1 MRLLII
7 GGGIAA
13 VYFANNIKK
22 ADSSIDVTILS
33 EEKYAPYDRI
43 HLCRLVDE
51 SSTIERISLPLDPSV
66 HLELNQK
73 IIKIDKE
80 HKRVYSK
87 SAMFGYDKLI
97 IATGSLPN
105 APFDVK
111 SVTNA
116 AVFRSA
122 DDCEVIKNGVK
133 EREVVV
139 VGGGPIGLE
148 LLETLKRMPDVKKI
162 SLLVRSNFLYD
173 KNLSN
178 ESLKIIE
185 ECYTKEKKVEIYF
198 EDEIVNTVIENAE
211 IKLLKTKKT
220 EIKNP
225 FLIFGIGIRP
235 NIESFREDL
244 KCNRGIL
251 TNTFMQSEDEN
262 IYAIGECAEVEKFGF
277 IAGHVEACTQQA
289 KSAIS
294 HILQREP
301 QEFEPKTTIDML
313 KVGEFNLVDVMSPDF
328 GKDYEKVVISKENY
342 ADEYF
347 LKNGRVLRYI
357 GINSNVDVCYVQN
370 LINKAKVIEIDELY
384 KAAKTDGRGKLVC
397 SCTGMYYQDIAAL
410 VKEHGVNS
418 FADLAEFSE
427 AGRVCGR
434 CRGEVIKIIEKSQC
448 LIDPNIVKKSPK
460 EKEVE
465 KKVQEAKK
473 RVDKFNR
480 LHPRNSL
487 DESNLEA
494 AMESLDITK
503 NEVNRWVSMVT
514 ANMQLHPKFEEIVAK
529 GVKSLNKI
537 PIIWLELADCSG
549 NSEAF
554 IKSANPAIEDL
565 IFDYISLDYHELL
578 MSSSGDESET
588 ILDDIIKN
596 QKGEYI
602 LIVEGAIP
610 LGLDGKYLRIGSKG
624 ETGIELLK
632 RCAKDAALVIAVGS
646 CAFDGGVVAAA
657 PNPTGAVGVSEALQ
671 REDVINISGCPT
683 NPVNIV
689 GTLLYYIMF
698 EEIPPLDQFQRP
710 LWAYEGRIHDNC
722 ERRGHYELGEFVEEW
737 GDEGAKKGW
746 CLFKMGC
753 KGPYAFAN
761 CPTMKFNKGTSW
773 PVQAGHGC
781 MGCVEKGFFDKF
793 ANERVY
799 KEEEKNEKNSH

>member
-13 VYFANNIKK
+13 AYFANNIKK
-22 ADSSIDVTILS
+22 ADSSVDVTILS

-43 HLCRLVDE
+43 HLCKLVDE
-51 SSTIERISLPLDPSV
+51 TSDIEEISLHLDPTV

-73 IIKIDKE
+73 IIKIDREK
-80 HKRVYSK
+80 KRVYSK
-87 SAMFGYDKLI
+87 EAMFGYDKLI

-111 SVTNA
+111 SVKNA

-122 DDCEVIKNGVK
+122 DDCEIIKKGVK
-133 EREVVV
+133 GREVVV
-139 VGGGPIGLE
+139 VGGGPIALE
-148 LLETLKRMPDVKKI
+148 LLETLDKMPQVEKI
-162 SLLVRSNFLYD
+162 SLLIRSDSLYD
-173 KNLSN
+173 KNLSS
-178 ESLKIIE
+178 ESVKIIE
-185 ECYTKEKKVEIYF
+185 QSYTKKVTVYF
-198 EDEIVNTVIENAE
+198 EDEIVESVIEDAE
-211 IKLLKTKKT
+211 IKLLKTKKR

-235 NIESFREDL
+235 NVEHFRDTL
-244 KCNRGIL
+244 KCSKGIL
-251 TNTFMQSEDEN
+251 TNTFMQSEDED
-262 IYAIGECAEVEKFGF
+262 IYAIGECAEVERFGF

-294 HILQREP
+294 HILQRER

-313 KVGEFNLVDVMSPDF
+313 KVGEFNLVDVMSPNFD
-328 GKDYEKVVISKENY
+328 KEYNKIIISKENSI
-342 ADEYF
+342 DEYF
-347 LKNGRVLRYI
+347 LKNDRVLRYI
-357 GINSNVDVCYVQN
+357 GINSTVDVCYVQN
-370 LINKAKVIEIDELY
+370 LIESAKEIEIDELY
-384 KAAKTDGRGKLVC
+384 KAAKTEGRGKLVC
-397 SCTGMYYQDIAAL
+397 SCTGTYYNDLVDIVAQNA
-410 VKEHGVNS
+410 VNS
-418 FADLAEFSE
+418 FADLKEFSE

-434 CRGEVIKIIEKSQC
+434 CRGEVVKIIEKSQC
-448 LIDPNIVKKSPK
+448 LIDPNIVKKSPE
-460 EKEVE
+460 EKELE
-465 KKVQEAKK
+465 KKLKVAKK
-473 RVDKFNR
+473 RVAKFNKE
-480 LHPRNSL
+480 HPRNAL
-487 DESNLEA
+487 DEENLEA
-494 AMESLDITK
+494 ALQSMDITK
-503 NEVNRWVSMVT
+503 DEVNRWVSMVT
-514 ANMQLHPKFEEIVAK
+514 ADMQLHPKFEEVVAK

-537 PIIWLELADCSG
+537 PIVWLELSDCSG

-565 IFDYISLDYHELL
+565 IFEYISLDYHELL
-578 MSSSGDESET
+578 MSASGDESESL
-588 ILDDIIKN
+588 LDDIIQN

-602 LIVEGAIP
+602 LIVEGAVP

-657 PNPTGAVGVSEALQ
+657 PNPTGAVGVAEALN
-671 REDVINISGCPT
+671 REDVVNISGCPT

-698 EEIPPLDQFQRP
+698 EEIPPLDKFNRP
-710 LWAYEGRIHDNC
+710 LWAYEGRVHDNC

-753 KGPYAFAN
+753 KGPYAHVN
-761 CPTMKFNKGTSW
+761 CPTMKFNQGTSW
-773 PVQAGHGC
+773 PVQVGHGC
-781 MGCVEKGFFDKF
+781 MGCTERGFFDKF

-799 KEEEKNEKNSH
+799 KEEENEKDSH